1 MRALFLIVCLVAVTG
16 CASNGKRTVSSNAPN
31 PKWEWLFPTTC
42 PGLRPEDPQFCRG
55 EGWDQIPNQE
65 FEAQI
70 RRARGE
76 QW

>member
-1 MRALFLIVCLVAVTG
+1 MRTLLLVICLLATTG
-16 CASNGKRTVSSNAPN
+16 CTSNVKRQTVSDSPN
-31 PKWEWLFPTTC
+31 PKLEWLFHRTC
-42 PGLRPEDPQFCRG
+42 PGLKPEDPQFCRG

>member
-1 MRALFLIVCLVAVTG
+1 MKKLILVIAAIFVAG
-16 CASNGKRTVSSNAPN
+16 CASNTKRAPTTN
-31 PKWEWLFPTTC
+31 STGPMWEWLFTSTC
-42 PGLRPEDPQFCRG
+42 PGTRPEDPQFCRG
-55 EGWDQIPNQE
+55 ESWVQIPNQE